1 MGKGWT
7 EKWQGLGCREGGGK
21 VGCAKACGQ
30 TFELARAGLRGLRC
44 GGDDSQ
50 KVSEDYVLGAWMC
63 PGPFPRCP
71 QSPETGRDL
80 AGICLW
86 RAGKQGSVAFSWG
99 PGLAHEA
106 AEGSSGMPFL
116 LLAPALT
123 PLPAGT

>member
-7 EKWQGLGCREGGGK
+7 EEWQGLGCGEGGGK

-86 RAGKQGSVAFSWG
+86 RAGKQGLLPSAGAQARLMRLQRDLLGCLFCFW
-99 PGLAHEA
+99 
-106 AEGSSGMPFL
+106 L
-116 LLAPALT
+116 LL
-123 PLPAGT
+123 